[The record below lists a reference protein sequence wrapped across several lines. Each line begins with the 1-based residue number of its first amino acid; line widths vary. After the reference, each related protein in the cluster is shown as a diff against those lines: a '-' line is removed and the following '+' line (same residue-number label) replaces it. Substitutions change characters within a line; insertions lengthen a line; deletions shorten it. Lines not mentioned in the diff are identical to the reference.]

1 MLVNVYPL
9 TEHHFPE
16 DLNLLEFTLLQITLD
31 TLMTLLLS
39 RSGERK
45 LEV

>member
-1 MLVNVYPL
+1 MLVTDYPL
-9 TEHHFPE
+9 TEYHFPE
-16 DLNLLEFTLLQITLD
+16 DLNLVEFTLLQITLD

-39 RSGERK
+39 RSGEGK